1 MANTYLTYTQQTPS
15 TAEGQK
21 FTWSAWVKKSKNG
34 VIHGLWGNTYNNTH
48 RAYLYF
54 HSSDQFMFYD
64 SAGTDVSTNA
74 KYRDLN
80 GWYHVVVTG
89 DTTQSTSSDR
99 VKIWINGELQTS
111 LATTTYPSQN
121 STFKLMNTT
130 NTPTLG
136 KMTGSGGS
144 IYYTDGY
151 MSHVHFTQGYTY
163 QASDFGETDSTTG
176 EWKIKTSPSISNY
189 GTNGFWWLKDSIA
202 TTDHSPNS
210 NTFSVG
216 GGTLTKSEDC
226 PSNVFCTMNQLDNQN
241 QASTFTMG
249 NNKIEWNTNN
259 KTNFATF
266 AVNKGKWYWEMK
278 YANNAGG
285 TDAMIGVV
293 KEISRDGSDWPGHD
307 SIGWSYYAS
316 NGSKYTGGSGSS
328 YGNSWTTNNIIGV
341 AFNADTR
348 TLWFS
353 KDGVWQ
359 NSATISEIAAGTTTN
374 SAWTGIGSAGEYFF
388 PAMSGYDGNKAE
400 FNFGNGYFSTTQ
412 ITSAG
417 SNASNIGLFEY
428 DVPNNFT
435 ALSTKGLNE

>member
-202 TTDHSPNS
+202 TTDN
-210 NTFSVG
+210 
-216 GGTLTKSEDC
+216 
-226 PSNVFCTMNQLDNQN
+226 
-241 QASTFTMG
+241 
-249 NNKIEWNTNN
+249 
-259 KTNFATF
+259 
-266 AVNKGKWYWEMK
+266 
-278 YANNAGG
+278 
-285 TDAMIGVV
+285 
-293 KEISRDGSDWPGHD
+293 
-307 SIGWSYYAS
+307 
-316 NGSKYTGGSGSS
+316 
-328 YGNSWTTNNIIGV
+328 
-341 AFNADTR
+341 
-348 TLWFS
+348 
-353 KDGVWQ
+353 
-359 NSATISEIAAGTTTN
+359 
-374 SAWTGIGSAGEYFF
+374 
-388 PAMSGYDGNKAE
+388 
-400 FNFGNGYFSTTQ
+400 
-412 ITSAG
+412 
-417 SNASNIGLFEY
+417 
-428 DVPNNFT
+428 
-435 ALSTKGLNE
+435 